1 MTSVS
6 RDSFST
12 ADPYVGRSAPWS
24 SEAEQAVLGAML
36 LDQDAALRAVEMV
49 DDTMFYREEHRRLF
63 RAMRALVERRSVI
76 DPVTLNDELERRGE
90 LAQIGGPEYVGELV
104 DAAPTAANLEHH
116 ARILRDKAILRR
128 LIEASTRT
136 ITEAYDGKS
145 HAPELL
151 DLAEARIFQISQQR
165 LDQGYTR
172 LKEMLRS
179 SGAAKRLPA
188 CPAAS

>member
-6 RDSFST
+6 PDSFST
-12 ADPYVGRSAPWS
+12 VEQTLRAAPWS
-24 SEAEQAVLGAML
+24 AEAEQAVLGAML

-90 LAQIGGPEYVGELV
+90 LGQVGGPEYVAELV

-116 ARILRDKAILRR
+116 ARIL
-128 LIEASTRT
+128 
-136 ITEAYDGKS
+136 
-145 HAPELL
+145 
-151 DLAEARIFQISQQR
+151 
-165 LDQGYTR
+165 
-172 LKEMLRS
+172 
-179 SGAAKRLPA
+179 
-188 CPAAS
+188 